1 MTDKVIQFSH
11 QATLPAIGQGTW
23 YMGESRSQRST
34 EVAALR
40 AGVEQGLTLID
51 TAEMY
56 ADGGAEEVVGEALKG
71 IRDNVFLVSKVYPW
85 NAGGKK
91 AIAACEASLRRL
103 GTDHLDLY
111 LLHWRGN
118 YALDETVEVMETLI
132 AQGKIARW
140 GVSNLDYDDLQELW
154 QVEGGEQCATNQVLY
169 HLASRGIEYD
179 LLPWCQQQS
188 LPVMAYCPLAQAGRL
203 RSGLLNNSTVTEIAR
218 AHNATAAQIL
228 LAWVISHQ
236 GVMAI
241 PKASSVAHVEE
252 NAAALKIDLSADQLA
267 KLDKAFP
274 APQRKM
280 PLDVV

>member
-118 YALDETVEVMETLI
+118 YALEETVEVMETLI